1 MVEEPH
7 TQPSVTTPAQSDLPP
22 ALTKQEPHPK
32 WVEWFTEHSV
42 PICGALLMLL
52 AFCLVSHF
60 RAGTGWSKARDI
72 TDTLAKVV
80 QILAIIMAG
89 GWGYF
94 KFIKGRTFQESLIP
108 TVSGKLLT
116 IDSQTYLIVNIRVEN
131 VGQSVVEFAPDAS
144 ALGVFGYMSSTSS
157 EITTVKD
164 DELAQFVA
172 FNDLSLEPNEIIQKT
187 VFMSIPVEVKL
198 GLRLELKIISNHRK
212 KYNREVSS
220 LVEKSPSGAM
230 IDSGNETQKEMI

>member
-7 TQPSVTTPAQSDLPP
+7 TQPDVTTPDLSP
-22 ALTKQEPHPK
+22 ALTNKAPRPE
-32 WVEWFTEHSV
+32 WAEWFTEHSV

-72 TDTLAKVV
+72 ADTLAKVT
-80 QILAIIMAG
+80 QIFAIIVAG

-94 KFIKGRTFQESLIP
+94 KFIKGRTYQESLIP

-116 IDSQTYLIVNIRVEN
+116 IDSRTYLIVNIRVAN

-144 ALGVFGYMSSTSS
+144 ALRVFGYTSSTSP

-187 VFMSIPVEVKL
+187 VFMSIPVEVQL
-198 GLRLELKIISNHRK
+198 GLGIELKIISNHRK
-212 KYNREVSS
+212 KYNWAASS
-220 LVEKSPSGAM
+220 LVEKSPSGA
-230 IDSGNETQKEMI
+230 IIYSGNEPQKETT